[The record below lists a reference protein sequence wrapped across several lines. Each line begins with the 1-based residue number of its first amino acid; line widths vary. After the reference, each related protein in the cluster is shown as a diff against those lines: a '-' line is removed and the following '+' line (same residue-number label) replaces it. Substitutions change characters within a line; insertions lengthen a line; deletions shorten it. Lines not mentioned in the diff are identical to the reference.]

1 MMQIGRKLI
10 HLESVDS
17 TNNYTANL
25 VKSEG
30 LSSGTVILADEQFAG
45 RGQRGAEWVVEPGM
59 NLTFSV
65 YLEVV
70 NLSVENQFDL
80 SKIVAL
86 SICDFLEKNGITSE
100 VKWPNDILVNGRK
113 ISGVLIENSISSSS
127 PIRSIIGIGI
137 NINQTLF
144 GKFDATSVQSE
155 LGHFYPV
162 RDALFSFLESFNK
175 LYDELINNSALLG
188 GRYLE
193 KLYQYKS
200 KKQYKDASGLFIG
213 EICGV
218 EQSGKLIVLK
228 NDQKVSYDLKEITFL

>member
-1 MMQIGRKLI
+1 MMQIGRKMI
-10 HLESVDS
+10 QLESVDS

-45 RGQRGAEWVVEPGM
+45 RGQRGSEWVVEPGM

-86 SICDFLEKNGITSE
+86 SICDFLKKNGITAE
-100 VKWPNDILVNGRK
+100 IKWPNDILVRGRK
-113 ISGVLIENSISSSS
+113 ISGVLIENSISRSK
-127 PIRSIIGIGI
+127 PIRSVIGIGI
-137 NINQTLF
+137 NINQRGF
-144 GKFDATSVQSE
+144 GKFNATSIQCE
-155 LGHFYPV
+155 LGQFYPV
-162 RDALFSFLESFNK
+162 KDALFSFIESFNK
-175 LYDELINNSALLG
+175 LYKELIGNPSVLHE
-188 GRYLE
+188 RYLD

-200 KKQYKDASGLFIG
+200 VCKYKDASGAPGMDFFHLIS
-213 EICGV
+213 
-218 EQSGKLIVLK
+218 SGRPASLTTMLAPR
-228 NDQKVSYDLKEITFL
+228 

>member
-1 MMQIGRKLI
+1 MQIGRKLI

-30 LSSGTVILADEQFAG
+30 LSSRTVILADEQFAG
-45 RGQRGAEWVVEPGM
+45 RGQRGAEWVVDPGM

-86 SICDFLEKNGITSE
+86 SICHFLEKKGIVAE
-100 VKWPNDILVNGRK
+100 IKWPNDILVKGHK
-113 ISGVLIENSISSSS
+113 ISGVLIENIISSSG
-127 PIRSIIGIGI
+127 SIKSVVGIGI
-137 NINQTLF
+137 NVNQTRF
-144 GKFDATSVQSE
+144 GKFDATSIQCE
-155 LGHFYPV
+155 LGTFYPIQQ
-162 RDALFSFLESFNK
+162 ALFSFIESFN
-175 LYDELINNSALLG
+175 LIADELMDAPALLNE
-188 GRYLE
+188 RYLN
-193 KLYQYKS
+193 KLYQYKA
-200 KKQYKDASGLFIG
+200 KKMYKDASGIFEGQIQG
-213 EICGV
+213 I

-228 NDQKVSYDLKEITFL
+228 DNQEVSYDLKEITFL

>member
-1 MMQIGRKLI
+1 MQIGRKLI

-30 LSSGTVILADEQFAG
+30 LSSGTVIMADEQFEG

-86 SICDFLEKNGITSE
+86 SICDFLAKNKITSK
-100 VKWPNDILVNGRK
+100 VKWPNDILVGGQK
-113 ISGVLIENSISSSS
+113 ISGVLIENSISSLG
-127 PIRSIIGIGI
+127 PIRSIVGIGI
-137 NINQTLF
+137 NVNQTRF
-144 GKFDATSVQSE
+144 IQFDATSIQAE
-155 LGHFYPV
+155 LGQFYPV
-162 RDALFSFLESFNK
+162 KDALFSFIESFNT
-175 LYDELINNSALLG
+175 LSEELFENSTLLHE
-188 GRYLE
+188 RYLE
-193 KLYQYKS
+193 KLYQYKTKS
-200 KKQYKDASGLFIG
+200 QYKDATGEFEG

-218 EQSGKLIVLK
+218 ERSGKLIVLK
-228 NDQKVSYDLKEITFL
+228 NEQEVSYDLKEITFL